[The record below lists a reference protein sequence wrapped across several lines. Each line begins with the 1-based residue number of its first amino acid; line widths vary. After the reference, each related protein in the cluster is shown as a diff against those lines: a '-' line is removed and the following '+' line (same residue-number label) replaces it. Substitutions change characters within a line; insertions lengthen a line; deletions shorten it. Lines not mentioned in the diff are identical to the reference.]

1 MVPSQNSYV
10 RTILRA
16 TIGNQNYQ
24 RVMVV
29 MDTNGIEI
37 SSINEKL
44 YQFLRTG
51 SFFAYAL
58 VS

>member
-1 MVPSQNSYV
+1 MDYSEGNV
-10 RTILRA
+10 TM
-16 TIGNQNYQ
+16 GNQNYK
-24 RVMVV
+24 RVMVF

-37 SSINEKL
+37 SSINQKL
-44 YQFLRTG
+44 YQFLRAE